1 MNKPNIEVVHSGIC
15 HLGEGPIWNTLLRKL
30 FWTDIYNKK
39 IWVYDP
45 EKNESTVFW
54 NGKYQVGGFA
64 FTRTGNM
71 VLCTDR
77 GVFLL
82 KLDPVGKIREQEP
95 DLLFEIPLQE
105 NEMFNDIAVDPEGR
119 IFAGTLIRPDFKH
132 GTLYRLEKGK
142 KPEAVLREL
151 YCSNGMTFSMDKKY
165 FFHTDSN
172 VHRITKYN
180 YDCKTGEISN
190 PQVYFQGNASMGTP
204 DGVTLDSQDYIW
216 AAFWG
221 GGCVRR
227 INPDGNI
234 VAELEVPARQP
245 SSVVF
250 GGKGLEELYI
260 TSAAENAENVVTGYR
275 SDGTFAGGPVYR
287 LLPGVAGREEWLADF

>member
-1 MNKPNIEVVHSGIC
+1 MCNQSVEIVHRGIC
-15 HLGEGPIWNTLLRKL
+15 HLGEGPIWNARLQKL
-30 FWTDIYNKK
+30 FWTDIYNRK
-39 IWVYDP
+39 IWAYDP
-45 EKNESTVFW
+45 EKSESTVFW
-54 NGKYQVGGFA
+54 NGEYQVGGFA

-82 KLDPVGKIREQEP
+82 NLSPEGIPEQEP
-95 DLLFEIPLQE
+95 EILFEIPLQK
-105 NEMFNDIAVDPEGR
+105 NEMFNDITVDPQGR
-119 IFAGTLIRPDFKH
+119 IFAGTLLRPDFKH

-142 KPEAVLREL
+142 KPEVVLKEL
-151 YCSNGMTFSMDKKY
+151 YCTNGMTFSLDKKY

-172 VHRITKYN
+172 VHRITRYR
-180 YDCKTGEISN
+180 YDYKTGEISD
-190 PQVYFQGNASMGTP
+190 PQVYFQGTDGMGSP
-204 DGVTLDSQDYIW
+204 DGITLDSQDNIW

-227 INPDGNI
+227 IDPSGN
-234 VAELEVPARQP
+234 VVSELAVPARQP
-245 SSVVF
+245 SSVMF

-275 SDGTFAGGPVYR
+275 SDGAFAGGPVYR

>member
-1 MNKPNIEVVHSGIC
+1 MCNQSVEIVHRGIC
-15 HLGEGPIWNTLLRKL
+15 NLGEGPIWNARLQKL
-30 FWTDIYNKK
+30 FWTDIYNRK
-39 IWVYDP
+39 IWAYDP
-45 EKNESTVFW
+45 EKSESTVFW
-54 NGKYQVGGFA
+54 NGGYQVGGFA

-82 KLDPVGKIREQEP
+82 NLSPEGIPEQEP
-95 DLLFEIPLQE
+95 EILFEIPLQK
-105 NEMFNDIAVDPEGR
+105 NEMFNDITVDPQGR
-119 IFAGTLIRPDFKH
+119 IFAGTLLRPDFKH

-142 KPEAVLREL
+142 KPEVVLKEL
-151 YCSNGMTFSMDKKY
+151 YCTNGMTFSLDKKY

-172 VHRITKYN
+172 VHRITRYR
-180 YDCKTGEISN
+180 YDYKTGEISD
-190 PQVYFQGNASMGTP
+190 PQVYFQGTDGMGSP
-204 DGVTLDSQDYIW
+204 DGITLDSQDNIW

-227 INPDGNI
+227 IDPSGN
-234 VAELEVPARQP
+234 VVSELAVPARQP
-245 SSVVF
+245 SSVMF

-275 SDGTFAGGPVYR
+275 SDGAFAGGPVYR